1 MTVVRDAL
9 EPIAAFFRS
18 LNMPEPIIHW
28 GHPVMMATVV
38 FVLGTAVGIAGWR
51 GRLLAGSEAALKPL
65 ADHRKF
71 APLMTLFII
80 LGYSGGVLSL
90 VMQQQPILESP
101 HFWTGSTVVLLLL
114 LNGTISLSGFDG
126 NQASLR
132 TAHALIGTLIL
143 GLLVVHAVLGLW
155 LGVTI

>member
-1 MTVVRDAL
+1 MTAVRDAL

-18 LNMPEPIIHW
+18 LNMPEPIVHW
-28 GHPVMMATVV
+28 GHPVMMAIVV

-65 ADHRKF
+65 ADHRQF

-80 LGYSGGVLSL
+80 LGYTGGVLSL
-90 VMQQQPILESP
+90 VIQQQPILESP
-101 HFWTGSTVVLLLL
+101 HFWTGSMVVLLLV

-143 GLLVVHAVLGLW
+143 GLLLFHGVLGLW
-155 LGVTI
+155 LGMTI